1 MDLRCRY
8 SESAKIA
15 VTGSTGYIGSCLIDA
30 WGEGCFAETPF
41 SNVPAGALVLHFAA
55 NISQSSVSVAENV
68 MIDMHVLD
76 VANAKHRG
84 VIYLSGNNVY
94 PYMRDCRV
102 TDFVRVMDNYS
113 ASKVFGERIFCDLA
127 KVPVVILRVADVF
140 GAGQRHGNFFKAV
153 EAAVLQGSSLR
164 LYGQGLKRRTY
175 IHARELVHFI
185 RWIAQDSFAE
195 MAQRKILNVGY
206 PDALSVKDILDRVS
220 VRASLPVEVKVLE
233 QDNSALDI
241 RTMEVAF
248 PSGYRPLWPTF
259 AEALDAYVDEL
270 IEQKAG
276 VAT

>member
-1 MDLRCRY
+1 MNLRCRY
-8 SESAKIA
+8 SQSARVA
-15 VTGSTGYIGSCLIDA
+15 VTGATGYVGSCLLDL
-30 WGEGCFAETPF
+30 WGGDF
-41 SNVPAGALVLHFAA
+41 SEIAFSDIPSGALLLHFAA
-55 NISQSSVSVAENV
+55 SVSSSPSSL
-68 MIDMHVLD
+68 IDNANIDLSVLEL
-76 VANAKHRG
+76 ANERCRG
-84 VIYLSGNNVY
+84 LIYLSTNNVY
-94 PYMRDCRV
+94 PNAFDCRV
-102 TDFVRVMDNYS
+102 SDALKGGDYYS
-113 ASKVFGERIFCDLA
+113 VSKILGERLFCDMA

-175 IHARELVHFI
+175 IHARELVRFI
-185 RWIAQDSFAE
+185 RWIAQVSFAD

-248 PSGYRPLWPTF
+248 PSGYRPLWPNF